1 MATRQRSPQE
11 IRDSIERN
19 REDLGRAIER
29 LQVEVREVTDWRK
42 QVLAHQRELIMA
54 AAATG
59 FVLGGG
65 IGGFFGL
72 FRRRRK

>member
-1 MATRQRSPQE
+1 MAARQRSPQE

-42 QVLAHQRELIMA
+42 QVLAHQRELMLA
-54 AAATG
+54 AAAAG

-65 IGGFFGL
+65 IGGIFGL
-72 FRRRRK
+72 FRRRK

>member
-1 MATRQRSPQE
+1 MASRQRTPAE

-42 QVLAHQRELIMA
+42 QVLAHQRELIIA

-59 FVLGGG
+59 FVLAGG
-65 IGGFFGL
+65 IGGVIGL
-72 FRRRRK
+72 FRRRK

>member
-19 REDLGRAIER
+19 REDLGRAIQR

-42 QVLAHQRELIMA
+42 QVRAHQRELILA

-65 IGGFFGL
+65 IGGVLGL
-72 FRRRRK
+72 FRRRK